1 MLSVLN
7 ENMIT
12 RKRKSQAAISSVSD
26 LMKYVEGLKAKGLTR
41 CDFIV
46 ENGRTMLYGMS
57 GYTGLNDGSYDDA
70 VQVAQATSVSKLKMA
85 FMNFRTGQNNFREFR
100 RRLAEA
106 GVRNWVM
113 NLKEKT
119 CVFYDYFGIR
129 MLDDTMSQSRRS

>member
-7 ENMIT
+7 GDMIT
-12 RKRKSQAAISSVSD
+12 RKRKSKAAISSVGD
-26 LMKYVEGLKAKGLTR
+26 LMNYVESLKEKGLTR

-57 GYTGLNDGSYDDA
+57 GYTGLNDGSYDA

-85 FMNFRTGQNNFREFR
+85 FINFRAGQNNFREFR

-129 MLDDTMSQSRRS
+129 MLDDTLNQSRRS

>member
-1 MLSVLN
+1 LLTVLN
-7 ENMIT
+7 GDMIT
-12 RKRKSQAAISSVSD
+12 RKRRSKAAISSVGD
-26 LMKYVEGLKAKGLTR
+26 LMKYVEGLKENGLTR

-46 ENGRTMLYGMS
+46 ENGRTMLYGMA
-57 GYTGLNDGSYDDA
+57 GYRGLNDGSYDA
-70 VQVAQATSVSKLKMA
+70 VQIAQATSVSKLKMA

-106 GVRNWVM
+106 GVSNWVM

-129 MLDDTMSQSRRS
+129 MLDDTMNQSRRP

>member
-1 MLSVLN
+1 MRRDI
-7 ENMIT
+7 EEYMIT
-12 RKRKSQAAISSVSD
+12 RKRKSKAAISSIGD
-26 LMKYVEGLKAKGLTR
+26 LMKYVDGLKEKGLTR

-46 ENGRTMLYGMS
+46 ENGRTLLYGMS
-57 GYTGLNDGSYDDA
+57 GYRGLNDGSYDA

-85 FMNFRTGQNNFREFR
+85 FINFRAGQNNFREFR

-106 GVRNWVM
+106 GVSNWVM

-129 MLDDTMSQSRRS
+129 MLDDTMNNSRRP

>member
-1 MLSVLN
+1 LRRDI
-7 ENMIT
+7 EEYMIT
-12 RKRKSQAAISSVSD
+12 RKRKSKAAISSIGD
-26 LMKYVEGLKAKGLTR
+26 LMKYVDGLKEKGLTR

-46 ENGRTMLYGMS
+46 ENGRTLLYGMS
-57 GYTGLNDGSYDDA
+57 GYRGLNDGSYDA

-85 FMNFRTGQNNFREFR
+85 FINFRAGQNNFREFR

-106 GVRNWVM
+106 GVSNWVM

-129 MLDDTMSQSRRS
+129 MLDDTMNNSRRP

>member
-1 MLSVLN
+1 
-7 ENMIT
+7 MIT
-12 RKRKSQAAISSVSD
+12 RKIKSQAAISSIGD
-26 LMKYVEGLKAKGLTR
+26 LMKYVEALKAKGLTR

-46 ENGRTMLYGMS
+46 ENGRTKLYGMA
-57 GYTGLNDGSYDDA
+57 GYSGLNDGTYDA

-85 FMNFRTGQNNFREFR
+85 FMNFRAGQNNFREFR

-106 GVRNWVM
+106 GVSNWVM

-129 MLDDTMSQSRRS
+129 MLDDTMNNSRR